1 MNYNIK
7 ISNLLNEK
15 NEEETK
21 INLAQKHEN
30 IKMIKLQKEY
40 EETYEEYPDNNVE
53 DELDDEKDWTW
64 YDPQSKDIFFIV
76 STNFPYY
83 NEKNS

>member
-40 EETYEEYPDNNVE
+40 EETYEEYPDNNAE
-53 DELDDEKDWTW
+53 EELDDEKDWSW
-64 YDPQSKDIFFIV
+64 YDPQNKDIFFIV
-76 STNFPYY
+76 STNFPYFT
-83 NEKNS
+83 